1 MNFDSKT
8 LFLIDGSS
16 FLYRAYYGMKP
27 LHSPKGEAVQ
37 AVYGFCRMLK
47 KLINQFDPK
56 NMILVWD
63 SRGKTTRHEIF
74 PNYKATRQAPPTD
87 LGEQKALIKEFADKI
102 KLAQIE
108 KSGIEADDL
117 IFSAA
122 KEFFKEYKIVII
134 SSDKDLYQL
143 LDDDKIF
150 VFDPFKDEI
159 IDQKKYEEK
168 LGYSVEKMPFYF
180 SLLGDASDNIPGV
193 RGIGKKGATDLVQ
206 EFSSLEDLY
215 NNLDK
220 INKTGTRN
228 ALEEN
233 RDNAFLSLKL
243 FLLRYEP
250 TNLDQ
255 NQIKFDIENWD
266 NATEFFEK
274 LNFKSLL
281 TEVEKKTKT
290 NSYAIKIPF
299 STTKGY
305 KFKTVISKED
315 LENLINYLK
324 EKKTFAVDTETTGI
338 NTFSNDIVG
347 ISFCAEIGKA
357 FYVPIAHKNDKL
369 ELSKAEIINAV
380 MPILEDPE
388 YKKIL
393 HNAKFDSLVLAKE
406 NINLNGIVFDTII
419 AASLLS
425 GENQRIGLDKLSA
438 FYLNDTMLTYDEV
451 VNLNKYENFAFTPIN
466 LATQYAAA
474 DAHQSFVL
482 KNLFEKLLEEKRLK
496 VLFNDIEMPLML
508 VLTDIEKSG
517 IYLDVNILKE
527 LEVLV
532 SRELVEIEAKIRAS
546 LDTIPTES
554 LPDFAKGFVGHGGMN
569 GPSFPINLNSP
580 KQVEEL
586 LFVKLKLPPQKKSG
600 KRTGYSTDQ
609 EVLETLSYLHPIPG
623 LILKYREFYKLKS
636 TYITSLP
643 NYVAPDKK
651 IHTNFNQT
659 STATGRLA
667 SSDPNLQNIPAANS
681 IYAHKL
687 RGAFKSDPGTLF
699 ISADYS
705 QIELRVLAHLSRDK
719 NLENSFLQD
728 LDIHAITAAKI
739 FDTELEKITNE
750 QRQVGK
756 RINFS
761 ILYGLTPYGL
771 SKDLNIPFS
780 DAKIYIEKYF
790 AQYPEVQNWMNKV
803 VEETKEKGYV
813 ETYWGRRRYISGI
826 YERNK
831 SLYDLA
837 KRVAINTVAQ
847 GSAAEIM
854 KCGMI
859 KINTELK
866 DAKILLQIHDEL
878 LIAVP
883 EDKAYEMELKIK
895 NILENI
901 VNWSVPL
908 KVATRV
914 GKNWQEVSK

>member
-1 MNFDSKT
+1 MNFDSRT

-16 FLYRAYYGMKP
+16 FLYRAYYSMKP
-27 LHSPKGEAVQ
+27 LHSPKGEPVQ

-56 NMILVWD
+56 NMLLVWD
-63 SRGKTTRHEIF
+63 SRGATIRHEIF
-74 PNYKATRQAPPTD
+74 PDYKATRQAPPTD
-87 LGEQKALIKEFADKI
+87 LGQQKALIKEFADKI
-102 KLAQIE
+102 NLAQIE
-108 KSGIEADDL
+108 KQGIEADDL
-117 IFSAA
+117 IFSSA
-122 KEFFKEYKIVII
+122 KEFSRNYKIVII

-143 LDDDKIF
+143 LDNDKIF

-159 IDQKKYEEK
+159 FDQKKYEEK
-168 LGYSVEKMPFYF
+168 LGYSIKKLPFYF
-180 SLLGDASDNIPGV
+180 SLLGDTSDNIPGV

-206 EFSSLEDLY
+206 EFDSLEDLY
-215 NNLDK
+215 NNLARVKK
-220 INKTGTRN
+220 ISAKN

-255 NQIKFDIENWD
+255 NQIKFDIENWN
-266 NATEFFEK
+266 NATEFFER
-274 LNFKSLL
+274 LNFQSLL
-281 TEVEKKTKT
+281 TEVGKKTKT

-305 KFKTVISKED
+305 KFRTVISKED
-315 LENLINYLK
+315 LESLINYLK
-324 EKKTFAVDTETTGI
+324 EKKIFAVDTETTGI
-338 NTFSNDIVG
+338 DTFSNDIVG
-347 ISFCAEIGKA
+347 VSFCAEIGKA
-357 FYVPIAHKNDKL
+357 FYIPIAHKNEKL
-369 ELSKAEIINAV
+369 ELSKAEIINAIK
-380 MPILEDPE
+380 PILEDPE

-393 HNAKFDSLVLAKE
+393 HNAKFDSLVFAKE
-406 NINLNGIVFDTII
+406 NINLNEIVFDTII

-425 GENQRIGLDKLSA
+425 GENQRIGLDKLSE
-438 FYLNDTMLTYDEV
+438 FYLNDAMLTYNEV
-451 VNLNKYENFAFTPIN
+451 VNLNKYENFAFTPVN

-482 KNLFEKLLEEKRLK
+482 KELFEKLLEEKHLK
-496 VLFNDIEMPLML
+496 NLFNEIEMPLMS

-517 IYLDVNILKE
+517 ICLDVNILKE

-532 SRELVEIEAKIRAS
+532 DIELSAIEKKISAL
-546 LDTIPTES
+546 LDATE
-554 LPDFAKGFVGHGGMN
+554 L
-569 GPSFPINLNSP
+569 INLNSP

-600 KRTGYSTDQ
+600 KKTGYSTDQ

-667 SSDPNLQNIPAANS
+667 SSDPNLQNIPAS
-681 IYAHKL
+681 SSVYAQKL
-687 RGAFKSDPGTLF
+687 RGAFKADPGTVF

-705 QIELRVLAHLSRDK
+705 QIELRVLAYLSKDK

-728 LDIHAITAAKI
+728 LDIHAITASKL

-790 AQYPEVQNWMNKV
+790 AQYPEVQNWMNKI

-831 SLYDLA
+831 SLYELA
-837 KRVAINTVAQ
+837 KRVAVNTVAQ
-847 GSAAEIM
+847 GTAAEIM
-854 KCGMI
+854 KNGMI
-859 KINTELK
+859 KLSRELQ

-883 EDKAYEMELKIK
+883 EDKAYEMELKVK

-908 KVATRV
+908 KVTTRV
-914 GKNWQEVSK
+914 GKTWQEVSK